1 MPLRDPPRGRRRD
14 LLRLRPI
21 NIEYGKT
28 GKDPEGK
35 TRRKDR
41 AKRPSGCQGFTN

>member
-1 MPLRDPPRGRRRD
+1 M
-14 LLRLRPI
+14 RLTAENMTYKAYI
-21 NIEYGKT
+21 DTIKAKT